1 MKKLWSNFYF
11 LVILMMLI
19 WACTASIITYLFKQ
33 GLRTAEV
40 VVFDILFAFL
50 ALLVVTL
57 VVPARRRSL
66 RNYRWRHLPALV
78 ICGLIGIFIY
88 LYMFYESMH
97 SNVENVTPYVI
108 INYVWPLTVII
119 FGVLILKERPSVYT
133 WIAGACGFL
142 GFLLIQLA
150 LLFERPEV
158 AGAWRDE
165 AVAGFLRTAGS
176 ATFGDARALG
186 CLLALGAAIAWGVF
200 TGLARKWSDRYR
212 FDPVTSMMIFIG
224 VGLAG
229 ALAVYGKDVRFGY
242 VLGRPAVLASLLL
255 LGGWSHGAANVLWLR
270 AVAVGGAGRTGV
282 VSYLLPVLS
291 LTLLAIFHRQVP
303 SPYSIFGL
311 VLILGAIVLVE
322 THRTRRNAIR
332 KNKEPPS
339 PA

>member
-19 WACTASIITYLFKQ
+19 WASTASIITYLFKQ
-33 GLRTAEV
+33 GLRTGEV

-50 ALLVVTL
+50 ALAVITL
-57 VVPARRRSL
+57 AVPARRRSL
-66 RNYRWRHLPALV
+66 KDYRWRHLPALLV
-78 ICGLIGIFIY
+78 CGLLGIFIY
-88 LYMFYESMH
+88 LYMFYESLH
-97 SNVENVTPYVI
+97 SNVENVTPQVI

-119 FGVLILKERPSVYT
+119 FGVLILKERPNVYT
-133 WIAGACGFL
+133 WIGGACGFL

-158 AGAWRDE
+158 AEAWRGE
-165 AVAGFLRTAGS
+165 AFAPFLRTVGS
-176 ATFGDARALG
+176 TMFGDARAVG
-186 CLLALGAAIAWGVF
+186 CLLALGAAISWGVF

-224 VGLAG
+224 IGLAA
-229 ALAVYGKDVRFGY
+229 ALAVYGKDVRFAYIVSHPGI
-242 VLGRPAVLASLLL
+242 LLALVL
-255 LGGWSHGAANVLWLR
+255 LGGWSHGVANVLWLR

-291 LTLLAIFHRQVP
+291 LTLLAIVHRQVP
-303 SPYSIFGL
+303 SIYSIFGL

-322 THRTRRNAIR
+322 THRARRNAIR
-332 KNKEPPS
+332 NNGESHPP
-339 PA
+339 A